1 MRFELKF
8 LQLQNSPAIPDRFVM
23 PNDSQNEILH
33 SWKEISAYIGRGVR
47 TLQRYERLMG
57 FPIRRP
63 LGKRRSSVMAFRVEV
78 DAWLQ
83 RSPHRGFRTRGE
95 DNTLTTKLAEA
106 RQQSRLN
113 RERATTNREQAA
125 QIRQMV
131 RQQREQIR
139 QLNEQIAASLA
150 KHSQALQR

>member
-1 MRFELKF
+1 ML
-8 LQLQNSPAIPDRFVM
+8 
-23 PNDSQNEILH
+23 NDSQNEILH
-33 SWKEISAYIGRGVR
+33 SWKEISAYIERGVR
-47 TLQRYERLMG
+47 TLQRYERLMA
-57 FPIRRP
+57 FPILRP

-83 RSPHRGFRTRGE
+83 RAPQRGFRTRGGE
-95 DNTLTTKLAEA
+95 DNTLTAKLAEA

-139 QLNEQIAASLA
+139 QLNEQLVASLS
-150 KHSQALQR
+150 KRPQAIQR